1 MIKINKRDFI
11 LDSIIKAYL
20 EGNEPIGSNELCMRM
35 NETIPPSTIR
45 VYFKKLSNE
54 GSITQLH
61 VSGGRIPTTSAMSYY
76 WKNRLNFDEILVIND
91 RDFLD
96 ANVKNFGIYCLVYES
111 CEQILRDVINYRNK
125 FIILEF
131 EFDEIVLKF
140 DARVQNLLFNLI
152 GVSMSELEKISQQIG
167 ANSLRNKLREIRYS
181 KILFRQNELVLFEIF
196 HDERLKLLLE
206 PSADEIM
213 KQNLNYEPLFDEGFM
228 GIKRNI
234 IFENQNSTMICV
246 GSIYN
251 DYDKFFE
258 NLKEVA

>member
-20 EGNEPIGSNELCMRM
+20 EGNEPIGSNELCSRM
-35 NETIPPSTIR
+35 NDSIPPSTIR
-45 VYFKKLSNE
+45 VYFKKLSSE

-61 VSGGRIPTTSAMSYY
+61 VSGGRIPTILAMSEY
-76 WKNRLNFDEILVIND
+76 WKNRLNFDDVLIIND

-96 ANVKNFGIYCLVYES
+96 VIVKNFGIYCLIYES
-111 CEQILRDVINYRNK
+111 SEQILRNVINYRNK

-131 EFDEIVLKF
+131 EYDEIVLKF
-140 DARVQNLLFNLI
+140 DPRVQNLLFNLI
-152 GVSMSELEKISQQIG
+152 GVRMNELERMSKQIG
-167 ANSLRNKLREIRYS
+167 ANLLRKKLHEIRYS

-196 HDERLKLLLE
+196 RDERIKLLLE
-206 PSADEIM
+206 PSIDEIM
-213 KQNLNYEPLFDEGFM
+213 KENLNYEPLFDEGFM
-228 GIKRNI
+228 GIKRNV

-251 DYDKFFE
+251 DYNKFFE